1 MNILIA
7 NKDDEK
13 RIRELAIE
21 MLQYVY
27 QKEDVPLYE
36 EGYFDRFFLNNEDRI
51 YVAKD
56 DIVVAFISVEVHH
69 DDLDYIYLDDFIVT
83 KDYRNLGIGHSLI
96 LKVFK
101 YAKEIGINSI
111 VLHVEKTNTKA
122 FNFYTNL
129 GFSIFRDD
137 NTRLLLEKKIEN

>member
-13 RIRELAIE
+13 RIRELVVE

-27 QKEDVPLYE
+27 QKEDVTSYLD
-36 EGYFDRFFLNNEDRI
+36 GYFDRFFSNKEDRI

-69 DDLDYIYLDDFIVT
+69 DELDYIYLDDFIVT
-83 KDYRNLGIGHSLI
+83 KDYRNLGIGHSLM
-96 LKVFK
+96 LEVFK
-101 YAKEIGINSI
+101 YAKELGINSI
-111 VLHVEKTNTKA
+111 VLHVEKTNAKA

-129 GFSIFRDD
+129 GFSIFKDD
-137 NTRLLLEKKIEN
+137 NTRLLLEKKMEN